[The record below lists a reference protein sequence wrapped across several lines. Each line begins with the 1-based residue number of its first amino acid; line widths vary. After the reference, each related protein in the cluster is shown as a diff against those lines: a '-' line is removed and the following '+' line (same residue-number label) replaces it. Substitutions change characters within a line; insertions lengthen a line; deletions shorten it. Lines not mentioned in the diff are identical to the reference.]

1 MTSPR
6 GTYWLIASGGL
17 CGGAD
22 SRIPHLLEDL
32 DYAARQGQNA
42 AADSAHCIR
51 ILSSSLNLFNDK
63 LKFKVRRVTVL
74 PIKLPLSSDKNA
86 KF

>member
-1 MTSPR
+1 M
-6 GTYWLIASGGL
+6 G
-17 CGGAD
+17 
-22 SRIPHLLEDL
+22 RILEFRNLLEDL